1 MISKILSATNSAMT
15 SELVTVETD
24 ICSGMPQ
31 LNMVGLP
38 DATVRESRERVRSAL
53 KNSGFDFPTKRITI
67 NLAPANTRKFGNH
80 FDLPM
85 AVGIVSAS
93 NKVILDLSD
102 TVFLGELSLDGHL
115 LKTEQCFALVAGLR
129 PHDIH
134 RVIIPKANMSELRH
148 IEGIK
153 LYPASDLSEVLDHI
167 LGYGELACGQD
178 FDSGSTVGRDSR
190 LRGNDT
196 RGGDYDD
203 VESKGD
209 SVGCGD
215 YLDVMGQE
223 SGKRAFLI
231 AAAGKHDICLT
242 GPPGS
247 GKTML
252 ASRLPGILPKLSY
265 EEMLEVMTIRSVRG
279 TVMNDAIISRPFVSP
294 HHSATPQALLGGGHI
309 PLPGELSMAH
319 RGVLFLDEL
328 PEFSRYVLD
337 SLRQPLEEGQI
348 SILRASARAT
358 YPCDFILVTARNP
371 CPCGYYGHPTREC
384 SCSHAQVK
392 NYQTKISGPLR
403 DRIDIHIDIDSI
415 SYQELRPEAGTKNP
429 GLSSAKMRSKVLEV
443 RAIQGA
449 RYMGEDF
456 DNNGSIPGSMIDKY
470 CTINHNCDKLLSAA
484 FTRFQLSARAGIKII
499 KIARTIADLDASADI
514 SEAHMAEAISYRK
527 KSSYE

>member
-1 MISKILSATNSAMT
+1 VPPPVILREVPDGAGQALAGSIKKEFIMLSKILSATNSAMT

-24 ICSGMPQ
+24 ISSGMPQ

-38 DATVRESRERVRSAL
+38 DTTVKESRERVRSAL
-53 KNSGFDFPTKRITI
+53 KNSGFEFPMKRITI

-93 NKVILDLSD
+93 NVNCLDLTD
-102 TVFLGELSLDGHL
+102 TVFLGELSLDGHI

-129 PHDIH
+129 AHKIG

-153 LYPASDLSEVLDHI
+153 LYPASNLGEVLDHI
-167 LGYGELACGQD
+167 LGFGELVCEQD
-178 FDSGSTVGRDSR
+178 VVAKSVLGRDSR
-190 LRGNDT
+190 LRGNDRVCGNDT
-196 RGGDYDD
+196 VCVGDMA
-203 VESKGD
+203 
-209 SVGCGD
+209 D
-215 YLDVMGQE
+215 YSDVMGQE

-252 ASRLPGILPKLSY
+252 SSRLPGILPRLSY

-279 TVMNDAIISRPFVSP
+279 TVMNDVIHERPFVSP

-384 SCSHAQVK
+384 SCSHNQIK

-403 DRIDIHIDIDSI
+403 DRIDIHLYIDSI
-415 SYQELRPEAGTKNP
+415 SYEE
-429 GLSSAKMRSKVLEV
+429 
-443 RAIQGA
+443 
-449 RYMGEDF
+449 
-456 DNNGSIPGSMIDKY
+456 
-470 CTINHNCDKLLSAA
+470 
-484 FTRFQLSARAGIKII
+484 
-499 KIARTIADLDASADI
+499 
-514 SEAHMAEAISYRK
+514 
-527 KSSYE
+527 